1 MTGDDS
7 LEQNK
12 EEQGNTEQKPQP
24 IFREKT
30 LERISS
36 PEKLTEYLRV
46 TNPGIWAVLGAVI
59 LLLSG
64 LLIWS
69 MIGTLETR
77 ADVKVVV
84 SNHMAEVV
92 SDGGASIEEGMTLNV
107 MSRDYIIVATSEDDY
122 GRIYGITEV
131 SLPDGSYEGTVVV
144 EKVRPIDFLLES
156 K

>member
-1 MTGDDS
+1 M
-7 LEQNK
+7 EQNK